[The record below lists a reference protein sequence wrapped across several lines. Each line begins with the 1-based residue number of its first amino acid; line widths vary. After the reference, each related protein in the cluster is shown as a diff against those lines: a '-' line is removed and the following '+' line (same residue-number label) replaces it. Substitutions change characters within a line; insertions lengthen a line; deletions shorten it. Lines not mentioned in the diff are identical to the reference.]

1 MLDTLAD
8 LTSFLVA
15 GKLRKFIHAA
25 LASAIMWHPERVKLG
40 EDATLTH
47 HLCDSYITTVITGF
61 NVHATIT
68 MHTVHFRCKFDID
81 NLHIASAPSGMLGAT
96 RMPGL
101 LRRRCTRS
109 RILSAVQNLGC
120 IWCRLSTQT

>member
-40 EDATLTH
+40 EDATH
-47 HLCDSYITTVITGF
+47 YLCDSYITTVITGF

-68 MHTVHFRCKFDID
+68 MHTVHLRCKFDID

-101 LRRRCTRS
+101 LRWRCTRS